1 MTMVP
6 SASVDGRVAVPDAA
20 HGAPRADSRS
30 RPRGAPGAGGDR
42 VAAAVLLAPNVIGF
56 SLFLG
61 VPIGTSL
68 VLSLFDADGFGAYDF
83 VGLANYGRML
93 GDPLFGQSLL
103 VTCLYV
109 LGMVPGVF
117 IASLGLALL
126 VNARLPLR
134 GLFRAAFFLPH
145 VVSLVVIGLVWR
157 FLLVDKVGVV
167 NQVLEPIGL
176 GGISWLGD
184 SRYALATVLAV
195 SIWFYMG
202 YYMII
207 FLAGLNDI
215 PSEYYDAAKV
225 DGASAFGM
233 FRHITWPLLRPTSF
247 FVLVVSTV
255 AAVSGAQ
262 AFDLIYVMTQGG
274 PANATSLGMFYIY
287 QQAFQFNNYGYAS
300 AMSATVVLSLVI
312 VTGALFA
319 VTRAGRFDD
328 E

>member
-1 MTMVP
+1 MVQA
-6 SASVDGRVAVPDAA
+6 SATAVV
-20 HGAPRADSRS
+20 SRS
-30 RPRGAPGAGGDR
+30 APGARGDR
-42 VAAAVLLAPNVIGF
+42 LAAAVMLAPNILGF
-56 SLFLG
+56 GLFLG
-61 VPIGTSL
+61 VPILASL
-68 VLSLFDADGFGAYDF
+68 VLSFFDADGFGSYEF

-93 GDPLFGQSLL
+93 TDPLFGRSLV

-117 IASLGLALL
+117 VASLGLALL
-126 VNARLPLR
+126 MNCRLPFR
-134 GLFRAAFFLPH
+134 GLLRAAFFLPH

-157 FLLVDKVGVV
+157 FLLVEKVGVV
-167 NQVLEPIGL
+167 NQALGAIGL
-176 GGISWLGD
+176 PDVAWLGD
-184 SRYALATVLAV
+184 ERYALLTVLVV

-202 YYMII
+202 YYMVI
-207 FLAGLNDI
+207 FLAGLGDI
-215 PSEYYDAAKV
+215 PAELYDAGKV
-225 DGASAFGM
+225 DGASATAR
-233 FRHITWPLLRPTSF
+233 FRHITWPQLRPTSF

-274 PANATSLGMFYIY
+274 PANSTSLGMFYIY

-300 AMSATVVLSLVI
+300 AMSATVVVFLVL

-328 E
+328 A

>member
-1 MTMVP
+1 MGRTTCVADGKKVTTM
-6 SASVDGRVAVPDAA
+6 SARTA
-20 HGAPRADSRS
+20 R
-30 RPRGAPGAGGDR
+30 APGSSGDR
-42 VAAAVLLAPNVIGF
+42 IAAAVLLAPNVLGF

-61 VPIGTSL
+61 VPILASL
-68 VLSLFDADGFGAYDF
+68 VLSLFDVDGFGSYDF
-83 VGLANYGRML
+83 VGISNYQRML

-103 VTCLYV
+103 VTCVYV

-117 IASLGLALL
+117 VASLGLALL
-126 VNARLPLR
+126 MQTRIPFR
-134 GLFRAAFFLPH
+134 GVLRAAFFLPH

-167 NQVLEPIGL
+167 GRALEPLGL
-176 GGISWLGD
+176 GGVSWLGD
-184 SRYALATVLAV
+184 SRYALATVLVV

-207 FLAGLNDI
+207 FLAGLSDI
-215 PSEYYDAAKV
+215 PSEFYDAAKV
-225 DGASAFGM
+225 DGASAPAT
-233 FRHITWPLLRPTSF
+233 FRHISWPLLRPTSF
-247 FVLVVSTV
+247 FVLVISTV

-300 AMSATVVLSLVI
+300 AMSAAVVLVLVV
-312 VTGALFA
+312 VTGGLFA
-319 VTRAGRFDD
+319 ATRGGRFDD

>member
-1 MTMVP
+1 MGDDMIIFL
-6 SASVDGRVAVPDAA
+6 AGVAGLTTADAA
-20 HGAPRADSRS
+20 RAQVS
-30 RPRGAPGAGGDR
+30 
-42 VAAAVLLAPNVIGF
+42 
-56 SLFLG
+56 
-61 VPIGTSL
+61 
-68 VLSLFDADGFGAYDF
+68 
-83 VGLANYGRML
+83 
-93 GDPLFGQSLL
+93 GDP
-103 VTCLYV
+103 
-109 LGMVPGVF
+109 
-117 IASLGLALL
+117 
-126 VNARLPLR
+126 R
-134 GLFRAAFFLPH
+134 
-145 VVSLVVIGLVWR
+145 
-157 FLLVDKVGVV
+157 
-167 NQVLEPIGL
+167 

>member
-1 MTMVP
+1 
-6 SASVDGRVAVPDAA
+6 
-20 HGAPRADSRS
+20 APRADSRS

-103 VTCLYV
+103 VTCL
-109 LGMVPGVF
+109 
-117 IASLGLALL
+117 
-126 VNARLPLR
+126 
-134 GLFRAAFFLPH
+134 FRAAFFLPH

-167 NQVLEPIGL
+167 NQALEPIGL

-195 SIWFYMG
+195 SIWIYMG

-207 FLAGLNDI
+207 FLAGLNAI
-215 PSEYYDAAKV
+215 PSE
-225 DGASAFGM
+225 
-233 FRHITWPLLRPTSF
+233 
-247 FVLVVSTV
+247 
-255 AAVSGAQ
+255 
-262 AFDLIYVMTQGG
+262 
-274 PANATSLGMFYIY
+274 
-287 QQAFQFNNYGYAS
+287 
-300 AMSATVVLSLVI
+300 
-312 VTGALFA
+312 
-319 VTRAGRFDD
+319 
-328 E
+328 

>member
-1 MTMVP
+1 M
-6 SASVDGRVAVPDAA
+6 AQAA
-20 HGAPRADSRS
+20 PRTRAPRA
-30 RPRGAPGAGGDR
+30 APGARGDR
-42 VAAAVLLAPNVIGF
+42 LAAAVMLAPNVLGF

-61 VPIGTSL
+61 VPIVASL
-68 VLSLFDADGFGAYDF
+68 VLSLFDADGFGSYDF

-93 GDPLFGQSLL
+93 SDPLFGQSLL

-117 IASLGLALL
+117 VASLGLALL
-126 VNARLPLR
+126 MNSRLPAR
-134 GLFRAAFFLPH
+134 GLLRAAFFLPH
-145 VVSLVVIGLVWR
+145 VVSLVVIGLVWQ
-157 FLLVDKVGVV
+157 FLLVDKVGIV
-167 NQVLEPIGL
+167 NQLLAPIGL
-176 GGISWLGD
+176 SGISWLGD
-184 SRYALATVLAV
+184 TRYALLTVLVV

-207 FLAGLNDI
+207 FLAGLGDI
-215 PSEYYDAAKV
+215 PAEYYDAARM
-225 DGASAFGM
+225 DGASAIAR
-233 FRHITWPLLRPTSF
+233 FRHITWPQLRPTSF

-300 AMSATVVLSLVI
+300 AMSATVVAFLVV

-319 VTRAGRFDD
+319 LTRAGRFDD
-328 E
+328 A

>member
-1 MTMVP
+1 M
-6 SASVDGRVAVPDAA
+6 AQA
-20 HGAPRADSRS
+20 APRTRAPRS
-30 RPRGAPGAGGDR
+30 APGARGDR
-42 VAAAVLLAPNVIGF
+42 LAAVVMLAPNILGF

-61 VPIGTSL
+61 VPILASL
-68 VLSLFDADGFGAYDF
+68 VLSLFDADGFGSYDF
-83 VGLANYGRML
+83 VGLSNYGRML
-93 GDPLFGQSLL
+93 SDPLFGQSLL

-117 IASLGLALL
+117 VASLALALL
-126 VNARLPLR
+126 MNSRLPMR
-134 GLFRAAFFLPH
+134 GLLRAAFFLPH

-157 FLLVDKVGVV
+157 FLLVDKVGIVH
-167 NQVLEPIGL
+167 QVLAPLGL
-176 GGISWLGD
+176 SGISWLGD
-184 SRYALATVLAV
+184 TRFALLTVLVV

-207 FLAGLNDI
+207 FLAGLGDI
-215 PSEYYDAAKV
+215 PTEYYDAATM
-225 DGASAFGM
+225 DGASAIAR
-233 FRHITWPLLRPTSF
+233 FRHITWPQLRPTSF

-300 AMSATVVLSLVI
+300 AMSATVVAFLVV

-319 VTRAGRFDD
+319 LTRAGRFDD
-328 E
+328 A